1 MAELVLRGRSHELGR
16 ALAVLRRAVERGQ
29 GSVVLVAGEAGIGK
43 TAFLRAVHRHAEG
56 LGFAVGYGKADE
68 VSQIAPGA
76 PVLHA
81 LRSGSRPLL
90 DDAAFR
96 GLADLYEKPLWLVE
110 GIADLLESRALHVP
124 LLIVVDD
131 VQWADRL
138 SRFALRVLSGR
149 LAASPVVW
157 VVAGRGR
164 MPEVFPDFAAVA
176 DFDGAVVEQVAL
188 VPLTDDDVLAVASD
202 VLGGPPTGRA
212 EDWLR
217 MVGGNP
223 LLAVQLAEGLALDRA
238 MGRSGD
244 ALPTTLTALLRNRV
258 GMLGAGVRA
267 ALQLAAVWG
276 RPLDVLDAAH
286 MLGADAVVLGR
297 ALSGAA
303 AVGLV
308 DEPAD
313 PIAFRHDLVREL
325 VYGDLSGA
333 DRIRLHG
340 MCAAHLVE
348 VGRSAIEA
356 APHAREAVRRGD
368 RGAIE
373 ILRRAAR
380 ESIDAMPQ
388 TAAELVQEA
397 FEGLPRDDPGWFDLG
412 EECADLLTRAQ
423 RGADAVTV
431 IDDLLARSDDPEQRA
446 RLQVLAARA
455 LWLTGS
461 AETLALRVAAE
472 LSSSTVT
479 GPPRARLEA
488 SRSLALSRI
497 DPGEVASSAA
507 EAALAR
513 GHELHDRPTE
523 VLALQALG
531 EVAKNSGRH
540 VAAYRVFHRLRAHFG
555 PGFLADEITSLQFID
570 RFDEAQTLLAG
581 VSRGAGQHSTAEL
594 PSLLCAQLWQDFKLA
609 SFDAAVADAQ
619 TLIAVG
625 EELGT
630 YVHRLDARVVMSTV
644 AVVHGD
650 VERARAIVALA
661 EDELVTHD
669 AVQAPGLLL
678 ARARIAAAELDFD
691 EGARLLRPLLTADAT
706 ARRYWPRLL
715 DQTRLGAG
723 IAVAAGDRAFAQDTV
738 EQAATAARLNPGVAS
753 FEGVALQVRGYV
765 TGDREA
771 LGAAVELL
779 RRSPRAFMLAQAL
792 SDHGSALLRA
802 GRRREAVSRLEE
814 AWTIFEGLRASTA
827 AAQVQELLDASGAP
841 MRSRSRTAARPV
853 TGWGALTDAEARVAR
868 LIGAGH
874 TNRSAAEALGV
885 SMNTVSTH
893 VRSVFLK
900 MDVRSRVQLLNAMRA
915 AGEAGP

>member
-1 MAELVLRGRSHELGR
+1 MSGLVLRGRSRELDR
-16 ALAVLRRAVERGQ
+16 AVAVLRGAVDRGQ
-29 GSVVLVAGEAGIGK
+29 GSTMLVAGEAGIGK
-43 TAFLRAVHRHAEG
+43 TALLRAVHRHAEG

-81 LRSGSRPLL
+81 LRSGSPPLL
-90 DDAAFR
+90 DDASFR

-110 GIADLLESRALHVP
+110 GIADLLESRAQQVP

-131 VQWADRL
+131 LQWADRL

-157 VVAGRGR
+157 LMAGRGR
-164 MPEVFPDFAAVA
+164 LREVFT
-176 DFDGAVVEQVAL
+176 DFDAVGHFDDAVVERLELA
-188 VPLTDDDVLAVASD
+188 PLTDDDVMAVAAD
-202 VLGGPPTGRA
+202 ILGRPPVGRG

-223 LLAVQLAEGLALDRA
+223 LLAVQIAEGMALDRA
-238 MGRSGD
+238 LGRSSD
-244 ALPTTLTALLRNRV
+244 AVPTTLAPLLRSRL
-258 GMLGAGVRA
+258 GMLGSGVRA

-276 RPLDVLDAAH
+276 RALEVLDAAH
-286 MLGADAVVLGR
+286 MLGADPATLGR

-303 AVGLV
+303 ALGLV
-308 DEPAD
+308 DEPTD
-313 PIAFRHDLVREL
+313 PIEFRHDLFREL
-325 VYGDLSGA
+325 VYGDLPGPE
-333 DRIRLHG
+333 RVRLHG
-340 MCAAHLVE
+340 LCAAHLVG
-348 VGRSAIEA
+348 VGRSAVEA

-368 RGAIE
+368 RGAVE
-373 ILRRAAR
+373 ILRRAAH
-380 ESIDAMPQ
+380 ESIDSMPQ
-388 TAAELVQEA
+388 TAAQLILEA
-397 FEGLPRDDPGWFDLG
+397 FDGLPRDDPDRLELG
-412 EECADLLTRAQ
+412 EQCADLLTRAQ
-423 RGADAVTV
+423 RGTEAVAV
-431 IDDLLARSDDPEQRA
+431 IDDLLTRSVDPEQRA

-461 AETLALRVAAE
+461 AQLLAERVGRE

-479 GPPRARLEA
+479 GPLRARLEA

-497 DPGEVASSAA
+497 DPGEAASTAA

-513 GHELHDRPTE
+513 GRELHDRPAE
-523 VLALQALG
+523 ILARHALG
-531 EVAKNSGRH
+531 EVAKNEGRH
-540 VAAYRVFHRLRAHFG
+540 VAAYRVFHRLRTSFG
-555 PGFLADEITSLQFID
+555 QGFLADEITSLQFID
-570 RFDEAQTLLAG
+570 RFDEAQTLLVG
-581 VSRGAGQHSTAEL
+581 VSRGTGRHSTAEL

-625 EELGT
+625 DELGT

-669 AVQAPGLLL
+669 AVQAPGLVL

-691 EGARLLRPLLTADAT
+691 EGVRLLRPLLTTGST

-715 DQTRLGAG
+715 DQMRLGAG
-723 IAVAAGDRAFAQDTV
+723 VAVAAGDRAFARDTV
-738 EQAATAARLNPGVAS
+738 EQAAAAALLNPGVAS
-753 FEGVALQVRGYV
+753 FEGVALQIRGYV
-765 TGDREA
+765 TGDHEA
-771 LGAAVELL
+771 LGRAVDLL

-792 SDHGSALLRA
+792 SDHGSALLQA
-802 GRRREAVSRLEE
+802 GRHRQAVQRWEE
-814 AWTIFEGLRASTA
+814 AWSIFDGLRAITA
-827 AAQVQELLDASGAP
+827 AAQVQELLDASGA
-841 MRSRSRTAARPV
+841 RARSRTAPRPV

-868 LIGAGH
+868 LIGEGN
-874 TNRSAAEALGV
+874 TNRSAAEMLGV
-885 SMNTVSTH
+885 SMNTVATH

-900 MDVRSRVQLLNAMRA
+900 MDVRSRVQLVNAMRA
-915 AGEAGP
+915 AGELGS